1 MCGSD
6 GSFQVRIVLD
16 KPVAVVLT
24 APALRLRGAGGRKPK
39 SSGKQSL
46 VCLNVFRYVAVH
58 AYVS

>member
-24 APALRLRGAGGRKPK
+24 APALGKKTK

-46 VCLNVFRYVAVH
+46 VCLNVFGYVAVH
-58 AYVS
+58 AYTS